1 MYIFKNALT
10 NISRNK
16 MRNILLG
23 LIFIVIASILLLKKV
38 QAILLSLMKVKIV
51 LKLTLA

>member
-23 LIFIVIASILLLKKV
+23 LIFIVIASILSITFAIKKS
-38 QAILLSLMKVKIV
+38 ASNIVKSY
-51 LKLTLA
+51 